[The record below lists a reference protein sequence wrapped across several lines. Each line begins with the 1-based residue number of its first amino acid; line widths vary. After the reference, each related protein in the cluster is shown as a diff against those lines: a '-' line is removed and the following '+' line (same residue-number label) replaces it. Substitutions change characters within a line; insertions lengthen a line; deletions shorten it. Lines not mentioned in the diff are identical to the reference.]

1 MKPAWYEP
9 NLCMCTPEN
18 PNTMGVCV
26 TLTEPVN
33 VEALR
38 SAVERLRERFPYLY
52 VRARVEGNNLIAVPN
67 PLPVTVRNTWEPIL
81 LNSEAANYHMLA
93 FKVEENRLCAEVC
106 HSITDGVGFL
116 PYFKSL
122 LYCYLSDVTGQR
134 FDPEGFRLPG
144 QPIPEAE
151 TGNPFADLD
160 LDAAE
165 APLYQK
171 PPISDFYR
179 FPASQSN
186 GDAGQFHYLRLPEA
200 EVMRYCRENDGSPN
214 VLMSVLLAKAIRR
227 IDPGSDRTVTCVVAV
242 DHKAQAGNHEN
253 YRMFVDTVAL
263 DMPVEHAGYDIMKAC
278 TKARGQL
285 MLQAQPENTLFTMK
299 TRKLGYER
307 MEQMPLQMCVDMV
320 KNAIAQP
327 RATVSVSYADSR
339 SFGPLD
345 GYIRE
350 LYVLSEPLY
359 VTDIM
364 CEIACINHCFFLSL
378 AQKYASEA
386 FVEAFLAE
394 LDALAIPCEVMRSE
408 PFHLCGVR
416 YDGLEGVTL

>member
-81 LNSEAANYHMLA
+81 LNSEAANFHMLA
-93 FKVEENRLCAEVC
+93 FKAKGNRLCVEVC
-106 HSITDGVGFL
+106 HSITDGAGFL

-122 LYCYLSDVTGQR
+122 LYCYLSDVTGQD

-144 QPIPEAE
+144 QPIPGAE
-151 TGNPFADLD
+151 TGNPFADMD

-165 APLYQK
+165 APFYQK
-171 PPISDFYR
+171 PPIPDYYR
-179 FPASQSN
+179 FQASPETS
-186 GDAGQFHYLRLPEA
+186 GAGRFYYLRLPEA
-200 EVMRYCRENDGSPN
+200 EVMRYCRDNDGSPN
-214 VLMSVLLAKAIRR
+214 VLMCVLLARAIRR
-227 IDPGSDRTVTCVVAV
+227 MDPESAKTVTCVVAV
-242 DHKAQAGNHEN
+242 DHKAQAGNRQN
-253 YRMFVDTVAL
+253 YRMFVDTANV
-263 DMPVEHAGYDIMKAC
+263 DMPVSHADYDILKAC

-285 MLQAQPENTLFTMK
+285 MLQAQPENTLYTMK
-299 TRKLGYER
+299 TRKLSYEK
-307 MEQMPLQMCVDMV
+307 MEQMPLQMCVDAV
-320 KNAIAQP
+320 KKAIGQP
-327 RATVSVSYADSR
+327 RATISVSYADSR

-345 GYIRE
+345 DYIRE
-350 LYVLSEPLY
+350 FYLLSEPS
-359 VTDIM
+359 VTDVM
-364 CEIACINHCFFLSL
+364 CEIACVNHCFFLALS
-378 AQKYASEA
+378 QKSASKA
-386 FVEAFLAE
+386 FFEAFLAE
-394 LDALAIPCEVMRSE
+394 LDAIGVPFEVMRSE

-416 YDGLEGVTL
+416 YDGLEGVKL

>member
-9 NLCMCTPEN
+9 NLCMCNPEN
-18 PNTMGVCV
+18 PNTMGMCV

-33 VEALR
+33 GEALR
-38 SAVERLRERFPYLY
+38 TAVERLRERFPYLY
-52 VRARVEGNNLIAVPN
+52 VRARVEGNDLIAVPN
-67 PLPVTVRNTWEPIL
+67 PLPVTVRNTWAPIP

-93 FKVEENRLCAEVC
+93 LKYEGNRLCAEVC
-106 HSITDGVGFL
+106 HSITDGAGFL
-116 PYFKSL
+116 PYLKSL

-151 TGNPFADLD
+151 TGDPFAGLD

-171 PPISDFYR
+171 PPIADYYR
-179 FPASQSN
+179 FQPSPQ
-186 GDAGQFHYLRLPEA
+186 GGAGSFHYLRLPEA
-200 EVMRYCRENDGSPN
+200 EVMRYCKDNDGSPN

-227 IDPGSDRTVTCVVAV
+227 MDPDSGKTVTCVVAI
-242 DHKAQAGNHEN
+242 DHKAQAGNRQS
-253 YRMFVDTVAL
+253 YRMFVDTATV
-263 DMPVEHAGYDIMKAC
+263 DMPAEEADCDIMKAC

-299 TRKLGYER
+299 TRKLGYEK

-320 KNAIAQP
+320 KKAIAQP

-339 SFGPLD
+339 GFGPLD

-350 LYVLSEPLY
+350 FYVLSEPLY
-359 VTDIM
+359 VTSIM
-364 CEIACINHCFFLSL
+364 CEIACVNHGFFLAL
-378 AQKYASEA
+378 AQRSVPEA
-386 FVEAFLAE
+386 FFEAFLAE
-394 LDALAIPCEVMRSE
+394 LDAIGIPCDVLRSE